1 MSAAVD
7 KCAYK
12 KIMERGER
20 EKKRKGKSKFRQDL
34 RAGKEDVRKYLREM
48 HGDSNREEELE
59 QLLQPEESNQL
70 LNESPEKLKKV
81 VDVIKKP
88 RAASAPGPKGLNYM
102 YKEHTEINN
111 LLD

>member
-1 MSAAVD
+1 
-7 KCAYK
+7 
-12 KIMERGER
+12 MERGER

-59 QLLQPEESNQL
+59 QLLQPEEPNQL

-81 VDVIKKP
+81 VDVI
-88 RAASAPGPKGLNYM
+88 
-102 YKEHTEINN
+102 
-111 LLD
+111 

>member
-1 MSAAVD
+1 MHT
-7 KCAYK
+7 K
-12 KIMERGER
+12 KSWKEGKEKRRER
-20 EKKRKGKSKFRQDL
+20 EKLKFRQDL

-59 QLLQPEESNQL
+59 QLLQPEEPNQL

>member
-1 MSAAVD
+1 MYAAVD
-7 KCAYK
+7 KYFK
-12 KIMERGER
+12 KIVERRER

-88 RAASAPGPKGLNYM
+88 RAASAPRPKGLDYM

>member
-1 MSAAVD
+1 
-7 KCAYK
+7 
-12 KIMERGER
+12 MERGER

-59 QLLQPEESNQL
+59 QLLQPEEPNQQ
-70 LNESPEKLKKV
+70 LNESPKKLKKV

-88 RAASAPGPKGLNYM
+88 RAASASGPKGLNTLRLTTY
-102 YKEHTEINN
+102 
-111 LLD
+111 